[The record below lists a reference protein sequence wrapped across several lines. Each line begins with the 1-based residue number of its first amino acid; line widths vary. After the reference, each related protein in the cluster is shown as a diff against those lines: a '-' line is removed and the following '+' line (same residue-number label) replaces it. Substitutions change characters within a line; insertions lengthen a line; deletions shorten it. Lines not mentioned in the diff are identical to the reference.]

1 MFKENRLAVIITF
14 VTGVMAVLLLSGCT
28 TTAVNGGADISK
40 TLKITIPGEPMTVD
54 PTKSIETN
62 GGAVIDQISEGIY
75 RRNANN
81 KIAAGVV
88 ERLVRPTDNGT
99 KYTFTIRQNA
109 KWQTGQ
115 PITSRDF
122 VNAIERQA
130 NPKTKS
136 QQTTSISYLKNF
148 QAVNSGKVA
157 PNKLGIHAIN
167 KRTFYIKLTKPV
179 PFMNYEFT
187 NFYPLNTEAVKKY
200 GGQYG
205 STGDKTVANGAY
217 VLKGWNGTNDSWH
230 YEKNQHYWDAKNVKI
245 PQIDVAV
252 IKDDNTAQNMFTS
265 GQIDL
270 TTLTGQYVKA
280 NQNNKNLVVTETGR
294 NNYIYFNNKKKATA
308 NENLRHAISLVIDR
322 QSLAKNVLQD
332 GSIGATN
339 IVPKNYA
346 KDPSNGKDFTSEVGN
361 QAPTN
366 STKAKSYWKKAQKE
380 IGSKKVSLDFLVDD
394 TDTEKKLAE
403 YVQGAVSKNLKGLSI
418 NIVSVPHATHVTRDF
433 QTEFDICTVGWGPDY
448 PDAQNFLD
456 GLRHRNAINFSHFSD
471 RKYDHLMNKVD
482 NTTKYDAKQRWNFE
496 KQADKRLM
504 TIAAVAPTYQASQAH
519 LINSKLGGLKWDA
532 MSGQSGK
539 LQYAYWK

>member
-1 MFKENRLAVIITF
+1 
-14 VTGVMAVLLLSGCT
+14 
-28 TTAVNGGADISK
+28 
-40 TLKITIPGEPMTVD
+40 
-54 PTKSIETN
+54 
-62 GGAVIDQISEGIY
+62 
-75 RRNANN
+75 
-81 KIAAGVV
+81 
-88 ERLVRPTDNGT
+88 
-99 KYTFTIRQNA
+99 
-109 KWQTGQ
+109 
-115 PITSRDF
+115 
-122 VNAIERQA
+122 
-130 NPKTKS
+130 
-136 QQTTSISYLKNF
+136 
-148 QAVNSGKVA
+148 
-157 PNKLGIHAIN
+157 
-167 KRTFYIKLTKPV
+167 
-179 PFMNYEFT
+179 
-187 NFYPLNTEAVKKY
+187 
-200 GGQYG
+200 
-205 STGDKTVANGAY
+205 
-217 VLKGWNGTNDSWH
+217 
-230 YEKNQHYWDAKNVKI
+230 
-245 PQIDVAV
+245 
-252 IKDDNTAQNMFTS
+252 
-265 GQIDL
+265 
-270 TTLTGQYVKA
+270 
-280 NQNNKNLVVTETGR
+280 
-294 NNYIYFNNKKKATA
+294 
-308 NENLRHAISLVIDR
+308 
-322 QSLAKNVLQD
+322 LQD

-471 RKYDHLMNKVD
+471 RKYDRLMNKVD

-504 TIAAVAPTYQASQAH
+504 KIAAVAPTYQASQAH